1 LTHPASHLQ
10 KTKVFRATGLCY
22 IAAMN
27 KRVITISEDLADLV
41 SERQQKL
48 GYATLDA
55 AAAALISEGLVASAE
70 REDHSAGRTDDEL
83 RRAIDDADTSGPAEA
98 WDAAA
103 VRAEVL
109 RRYAARTAT

>member
-1 LTHPASHLQ
+1 MA
-10 KTKVFRATGLCY
+10 KVFEALVLCY
-22 IAAMN
+22 SAAMN
-27 KRVITISEDLADLV
+27 KRVITISEDLAELI

-55 AAAALISEGLVASAE
+55 AAAALISEGLVASAGHA
-70 REDHSAGRTDDEL
+70 DHSAGRTDDEL
-83 RRAIDDADTSGPAEA
+83 RRAIDEADASGPAET

-103 VRAEVL
+103 SRAEVL